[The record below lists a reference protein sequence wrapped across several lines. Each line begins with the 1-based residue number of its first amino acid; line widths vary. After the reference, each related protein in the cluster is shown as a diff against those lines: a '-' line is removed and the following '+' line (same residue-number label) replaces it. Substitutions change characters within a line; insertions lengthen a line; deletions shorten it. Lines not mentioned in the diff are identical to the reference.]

1 MRIVIVGCGK
11 IGLSI
16 VKQLIA
22 EKHDITVIDKNP
34 EIVNDVTNNFDV
46 MGYVGNGASYSVQN
60 EAGVD
65 EADLMIAVTG
75 SDEINLLCCLFAK
88 KAGNCSTIARVRD
101 PLYSREI
108 QYIKEE
114 LGLSM
119 IINPEFAAATEIARL
134 LRFPSAD
141 KIDTFA
147 KGRVELLNLVIN
159 EDSPLA
165 DKTLIDVSK
174 RIMSDILV
182 CAVERG
188 DGVFIPNGAFILRA
202 GDKITIVATEVN
214 AREFFTKI
222 GYDTHQVKDTMIIG
236 GGKMTYY
243 LAEALLK
250 LGVRVKIVEQNREKC
265 EDLSEILPKATI
277 INGDA
282 TNQEVL
288 LEEGINGCDSF
299 VSLTG
304 IDETNIF
311 LSLFAKKYSNGKII
325 TKIDRI
331 AFDDI
336 ISTFNVGSLIYP
348 DKIAADYIVSYVRA
362 KQNSIGSS
370 NVETLSKLNGGKVE
384 ALEFKISKESPIVGK
399 PLMNLNLKRDFLIGC
414 INRNGKIIIPKGQSI
429 IEAKDTVVVVTTKS
443 GLSDIKDIL
452 G

>member
-1 MRIVIVGCGK
+1 MKIIIVGCGK

-16 VKQLIA
+16 IKQLVI
-22 EKHDITVIDKNP
+22 EKHDITVIDKSA
-34 EIVNDVTNNFDV
+34 EVINDVTNNYDV
-46 MGYVGNGASYSVQN
+46 MGLVGNGASYSVQKD
-60 EAGVD
+60 ADVD
-65 EADLMIAVTG
+65 KTDLLIAVTG

-101 PLYSREI
+101 PLYSKEI
-108 QYIKEE
+108 QYIKDE

-119 IINPEFAAATEIARL
+119 IINPEYAAAVEISRL

-141 KIDTFA
+141 MIDTFA

-159 EDSPLA
+159 EDSPFV

-174 RIMSDILV
+174 RVLSDILI
-182 CAVERG
+182 CTVERG
-188 DGVFIPNGAFILRA
+188 DDIFIPNGAFILRA
-202 GDKITIVATEVN
+202 GDKITIVASAVN
-214 AREFFTKI
+214 SREFFTKI

-236 GGKMTYY
+236 GGRMTYY
-243 LAEALLK
+243 LAEILLK
-250 LGVRVKIVEQNREKC
+250 MGIRVKIVEVDRDKC
-265 EDLSEILPKATI
+265 ETLSETLPKATI

-282 TNQEVL
+282 TNQEIL
-288 LEEGINGCDSF
+288 KEEGIGGCDSF

-311 LSLFAKKYSNGKII
+311 LSLYAKTMTSGKVI

-331 AFDDI
+331 SFDDI
-336 ISTFNVGSLIYP
+336 IHTFSPGSLIYP

-362 KQNSIGSS
+362 MQNSIGS
-370 NVETLSKLNGGKVE
+370 NVETLIKLNGGRVE
-384 ALEFKISKESPIVGK
+384 ALEFKISKGSPIVGV
-399 PLMNLNLKRDFLIGC
+399 PLMQLNLKRDILIGC
-414 INRNGKIIIPKGQSI
+414 INRKGTIIIPKGQSV
-429 IEAKDTVVVVTTKS
+429 IEEGDTVIVVTTKS

>member
-16 VKQLIA
+16 VKQLIV

-108 QYIKEE
+108 QYIKDE

>member
-1 MRIVIVGCGK
+1 MKIIIVGCGK

-16 VKQLIA
+16 IKQLVI
-22 EKHDITVIDKNP
+22 EKHDITVIDKSA
-34 EIVNDVTNNFDV
+34 EVINDVTNNYDV
-46 MGYVGNGASYSVQN
+46 MGLVGNGASYSVQKD
-60 EAGVD
+60 ADVD
-65 EADLMIAVTG
+65 KTDLLIAVTG

-101 PLYSREI
+101 PLYSKEI
-108 QYIKEE
+108 QYIKDE

-119 IINPEFAAATEIARL
+119 IINPEYAAAVEISRL

-159 EDSPLA
+159 EDSPFV

-174 RIMSDILV
+174 RVLSDILI
-182 CAVERG
+182 CTVERG
-188 DGVFIPNGAFILRA
+188 DDIFIPNGAFILRA
-202 GDKITIVATEVN
+202 GDKITIVASAVN
-214 AREFFTKI
+214 SREFFTKI

-236 GGKMTYY
+236 GGRMTYY
-243 LAEALLK
+243 LAEILLK
-250 LGVRVKIVEQNREKC
+250 MGIRVKIVEVDRDKC
-265 EDLSEILPKATI
+265 ETLSETLPKATI

-282 TNQEVL
+282 TNQEIL
-288 LEEGINGCDSF
+288 KEEGIGGCDSF

-311 LSLFAKKYSNGKII
+311 LSLYAKTMTSGKVI

-331 AFDDI
+331 SFDDI
-336 ISTFNVGSLIYP
+336 IHTFSPGSLIYP

-362 KQNSIGSS
+362 MQNSIGS
-370 NVETLSKLNGGKVE
+370 NVETLIKLNGGRVE
-384 ALEFKISKESPIVGK
+384 ALEFKISKGSPIVGV
-399 PLMNLNLKRDFLIGC
+399 PLMQLNLKRDILIGC
-414 INRNGKIIIPKGQSI
+414 INRKGTIIIPKGQSV
-429 IEAKDTVVVVTTKS
+429 IEEGDTVIVVTTKS

>member
-1 MRIVIVGCGK
+1 MKIIIVGCGK

-16 VKQLIA
+16 IKQLVI
-22 EKHDITVIDKNP
+22 EKHDITVIDKSA
-34 EIVNDVTNNFDV
+34 EVINDVTNNYDV
-46 MGYVGNGASYSVQN
+46 MGLVGNGASYSVQKD
-60 EAGVD
+60 ADVD
-65 EADLMIAVTG
+65 KTDLLIAVTG

-101 PLYSREI
+101 PLYSKEI
-108 QYIKEE
+108 QYIKDE

-119 IINPEFAAATEIARL
+119 IINPEYAAAVEISRL

-159 EDSPLA
+159 EDSPFV

-174 RIMSDILV
+174 RVLSDILI
-182 CAVERG
+182 CTVERG
-188 DGVFIPNGAFILRA
+188 DDIFIPNGAFILRA
-202 GDKITIVATEVN
+202 GDKITIVASAVN
-214 AREFFTKI
+214 SREFFTKI

-236 GGKMTYY
+236 GGRMTYY
-243 LAEALLK
+243 LAEILLK
-250 LGVRVKIVEQNREKC
+250 MGIRVKIVEVDRDKC
-265 EDLSEILPKATI
+265 ENLSETLPKATI

-282 TNQEVL
+282 TNQEIL
-288 LEEGINGCDSF
+288 KEEGIGGCDSF

-311 LSLFAKKYSNGKII
+311 LSLYAKTMTSGKVI

-331 AFDDI
+331 SFDDI
-336 ISTFNVGSLIYP
+336 IHTFSPGSLIYP

-362 KQNSIGSS
+362 MQNSIGS
-370 NVETLSKLNGGKVE
+370 NVETLIKLNGGRVE
-384 ALEFKISKESPIVGK
+384 ALEFKISKGSPIVGV
-399 PLMNLNLKRDFLIGC
+399 PLMQLNLKRDILIGC
-414 INRNGKIIIPKGQSI
+414 INRKGTIIIPKGQSV
-429 IEAKDTVVVVTTKS
+429 IEEGDTVIVVTTKS

>member
-1 MRIVIVGCGK
+1 MKIIIVGCGK

-16 VKQLIA
+16 IKQLVI
-22 EKHDITVIDKNP
+22 EKHDITVIDKNA
-34 EIVNDVTNNFDV
+34 EVINDVTNNYDV
-46 MGYVGNGASYSVQN
+46 MGLVGNGASYSVQKD
-60 EAGVD
+60 ADVD
-65 EADLMIAVTG
+65 KTDLLIAVTG

-101 PLYSREI
+101 PLYSKEI
-108 QYIKEE
+108 QYIKDE

-119 IINPEFAAATEIARL
+119 IINPEYAAAVEISRL

-159 EDSPLA
+159 EDSPFV

-174 RIMSDILV
+174 RVLSDILI
-182 CAVERG
+182 CTVERG
-188 DGVFIPNGAFILRA
+188 DDIFIPNGAFILRA
-202 GDKITIVATEVN
+202 GDKITIVASAVN
-214 AREFFTKI
+214 SREFFTKI

-236 GGKMTYY
+236 GGRMTYY
-243 LAEALLK
+243 LAEILLK
-250 LGVRVKIVEQNREKC
+250 MGIRVKIVEVDRDKC
-265 EDLSEILPKATI
+265 ETLSETLPKATI

-282 TNQEVL
+282 TNQEIL
-288 LEEGINGCDSF
+288 KEEGIGGCDSF

-311 LSLFAKKYSNGKII
+311 LSLYAKTMTSGKVI

-331 AFDDI
+331 SFDDI
-336 ISTFNVGSLIYP
+336 IHTFSPGSLIYP

-362 KQNSIGSS
+362 MQNSIGS
-370 NVETLSKLNGGKVE
+370 NVETLIKLNGGRVE
-384 ALEFKISKESPIVGK
+384 ALEFKISKGSPIVGV
-399 PLMNLNLKRDFLIGC
+399 PLMQLNLKRDILIGC
-414 INRNGKIIIPKGQSI
+414 INRKGTIIIPKGQSV
-429 IEAKDTVVVVTTKS
+429 IEEGDTVIVVTTKS